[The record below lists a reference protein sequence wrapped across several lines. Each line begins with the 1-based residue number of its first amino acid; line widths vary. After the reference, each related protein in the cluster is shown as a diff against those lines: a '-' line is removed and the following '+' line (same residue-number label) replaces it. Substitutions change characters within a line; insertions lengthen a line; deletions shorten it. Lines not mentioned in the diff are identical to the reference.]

1 MAVYFLVVGGT
12 PSASGLMETG
22 SGLAVDFAVAGRQGH
37 SASIGNGTDTAIAV
51 THSLGTRD
59 VNVQVYDNTTFETV
73 IPDVVRTSTSVVTLT
88 FATAPTTNQ
97 YRVVITIV
105 RGN

>member
-12 PSASGLMETG
+12 PSASGLTEG
-22 SGLAVDFAVAGRQGH
+22 AGGLSVDFAVAGRQGFVTD
-37 SASIGNGTDTAIAV
+37 IGNGTDVSIPV

-59 VNVQVYDNTTFETV
+59 VNVEVYDNSTFETV

-88 FATAPTTNQ
+88 FAAAPTSAQ
-97 YRVVITIV
+97 YRVIV
-105 RGN
+105 TVVKV